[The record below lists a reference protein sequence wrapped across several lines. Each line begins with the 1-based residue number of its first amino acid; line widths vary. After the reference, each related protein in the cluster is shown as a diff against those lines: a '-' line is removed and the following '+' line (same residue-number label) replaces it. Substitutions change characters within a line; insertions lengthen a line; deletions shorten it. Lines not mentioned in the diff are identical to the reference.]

1 MGLTMRL
8 FERRRGAISVFLSL
22 ILLPTVLFAGLM
34 TDAVRIYQS
43 ESLVSE
49 AGELAMNA
57 GLSCYNTELKDH
69 YGMLVMNQTPEKMQ
83 ESLEQYF
90 VRTIQASGLDGAEHV
105 SALLDLRSENFMVKN
120 VPGSEIYMPE
130 VEKQQILE
138 YMKYRGPVCIGGE
151 LLDKIDQIKKT
162 KKQVEAV
169 EAQMDFAETMDTLQE
184 ACEAANEAIGKYC
197 EEAEDDLPA
206 ILAANINQDIEKV
219 EEFLVKAVRYL
230 FILDIIERYEER
242 DDAADFME
250 SMQHY
255 NQFAQTVSGYVSDD
269 AENITA
275 YFEAYLACLYYQN
288 NIPTENLET
297 LIEQKKEAASAEDA
311 GKLQET
317 YDAYLQNQA
326 VLSAYVLSLSQM
338 AQKKLDEAWHY
349 IGNWYAR
356 VTNAKSHIDMAI
368 EKLNTLEE
376 TLRNAQTAHGNWK
389 GKIDALSAGDQ
400 KTNMSA
406 EAAEYEYLLN
416 EEKLNALRQKLE
428 GNKNSLERMRE
439 ALEANTFCELLIANT
454 LLDEGRKQIR
464 QKISE
469 WHCRLPQIMEDG
481 SVEIRRELEDTILRF
496 ISANYVKTLIPGDC
510 DMSSIRS
517 DDFYKQL
524 QEICKKRPESDAAKQ
539 YKDTTDGLLEQA
551 SAALD
556 PIVDID
562 DIDWTAVTL
571 PSEVLA
577 AGSADEGESYA
588 MTEEGGTGKSGRK
601 KAIGNAKNTLS
612 AISGFLDVLN
622 QLLEEMLENLYLTE
636 YGMQMFSYYTVNKT
650 MEGQIVKEIAH
661 PESISGDD
669 LSNNKLYR
677 AEVEYMLWGQKD
689 AKKNV
694 ENTRLLLYGVRM
706 LFNLI
711 YAFSEK
717 DIALFKNARNK
728 WLTLPGGTVGSGSA
742 PDHSVKMNYREY
754 LTIFLLT
761 RTFGSAEEKTL
772 ARIADCI
779 QLNTEMDITKG
790 YTMLAVS
797 ADVKSRTTFLRKA
810 AELPD
815 SGVRERVDD
824 WYTISYQSVL
834 GY

>member
-1 MGLTMRL
+1 M
-8 FERRRGAISVFLSL
+8 
-22 ILLPTVLFAGLM
+22 
-34 TDAVRIYQS
+34 
-43 ESLVSE
+43 
-49 AGELAMNA
+49 
-57 GLSCYNTELKDH
+57 
-69 YGMLVMNQTPEKMQ
+69 
-83 ESLEQYF
+83 
-90 VRTIQASGLDGAEHV
+90 
-105 SALLDLRSENFMVKN
+105 
-120 VPGSEIYMPE
+120 
-130 VEKQQILE
+130 
-138 YMKYRGPVCIGGE
+138 
-151 LLDKIDQIKKT
+151 
-162 KKQVEAV
+162 
-169 EAQMDFAETMDTLQE
+169 
-184 ACEAANEAIGKYC
+184 
-197 EEAEDDLPA
+197 
-206 ILAANINQDIEKV
+206 
-219 EEFLVKAVRYL
+219 
-230 FILDIIERYEER
+230 
-242 DDAADFME
+242 
-250 SMQHY
+250 
-255 NQFAQTVSGYVSDD
+255 
-269 AENITA
+269 
-275 YFEAYLACLYYQN
+275 
-288 NIPTENLET
+288 
-297 LIEQKKEAASAEDA
+297 
-311 GKLQET
+311 QET

-677 AEVEYMLWGQKD
+677 AEVEYMLWGAEGCKKECGKYKIIAVRRAD
-689 AKKNV
+689 A
-694 ENTRLLLYGVRM
+694 
-706 LFNLI
+706 I
-711 YAFSEK
+711 
-717 DIALFKNARNK
+717 
-728 WLTLPGGTVGSGSA
+728 
-742 PDHSVKMNYREY
+742 
-754 LTIFLLT
+754 
-761 RTFGSAEEKTL
+761 
-772 ARIADCI
+772 
-779 QLNTEMDITKG
+779 
-790 YTMLAVS
+790 
-797 ADVKSRTTFLRKA
+797 
-810 AELPD
+810 
-815 SGVRERVDD
+815 
-824 WYTISYQSVL
+824 
-834 GY
+834 